1 MEDVAREREMNE
13 ENVEEG
19 VTAAVPTEPAA
30 HVPWRSRTVQVVLAS
45 TLLAPLGV
53 PLVAPGLAVFRD
65 AFGVSETAAS
75 LLVSAYFVVGVVVSP
90 LVGVIADRVGRKR
103 VLVASLFGFALAG
116 GAAAF
121 APTFEALLVLRAL
134 QGTAAAGL
142 FITTVTLVGDVFEGP
157 QRNAVLGINVAVL
170 STGAALFPILGGALV
185 AVAWNVPFLLYLLA
199 IPVGLFAV
207 LVLEEPSV
215 EREVHGV
222 AYLAGAL
229 SSLANRQAAL
239 LYGTAFATELLTF
252 GALITVL
259 PFLLDGEFGLAP
271 VAIGLVIT
279 AGEAAAIATA
289 TLNGRFARHLTDVGL
304 VAAGFACYGVG
315 LLIMWVAP
323 APLVVGAGAV
333 AFGAG
338 LGLSM
343 PAVDAAISDL
353 VAGQYRAEAIS
364 FRNSTT
370 FLGRAAGPVVF
381 AVLAGTLGG
390 YRGLLLA
397 AGLVATGLAVV
408 SLLTAGGVGGLRRE
422 AVPERPVEH

>member
-1 MEDVAREREMNE
+1 MNPEHLEGSDV
-13 ENVEEG
+13 
-19 VTAAVPTEPAA
+19 TDAVPPDAA
-30 HVPWRSRTVQVVLAS
+30 ARVPWRSRTVQVVLLS

-65 AFGVSETAAS
+65 VFGVSETAAS

-90 LVGVIADRVGRKR
+90 VVGVVADRVGRKR

-121 APTFEALLVLRAL
+121 APSYEVLLALRAL

-157 QRNAVLGINVAVL
+157 QRNAVLGTNVAVL

-199 IPVGLFAV
+199 LPVGLFAL
-207 LVLEEPSV
+207 LVLEEPTV
-215 EREVHGV
+215 DRDARGV
-222 AYLAGAL
+222 GYLAGAL

-239 LYGTAFATELLTF
+239 LYGTAFATELLAF

-259 PFLLDGEFGLAP
+259 PFLLAGEFGLAP

-279 AGEAAAIATA
+279 AGEGAAIVSSTQ
-289 TLNGRFARHLTDVGL
+289 NGRFARHLSNVGL

-315 LLIMWVAP
+315 LLVMWVAP
-323 APLVVGAGAV
+323 SPLVVGLGAV

-353 VAGQYRAEAIS
+353 VAGRYRAGAIS

-370 FLGRAAGPVVF
+370 FLGRASGPVVF
-381 AVLAGTLGG
+381 AGLAAAVGG
-390 YRGLLLA
+390 YRPLLLG
-397 AGLVATGLAVV
+397 AGLVAFALAGLAV
-408 SLLTAGGVGGLRRE
+408 LTVGGRVRT
-422 AVPERPVEH
+422 RGSTVET